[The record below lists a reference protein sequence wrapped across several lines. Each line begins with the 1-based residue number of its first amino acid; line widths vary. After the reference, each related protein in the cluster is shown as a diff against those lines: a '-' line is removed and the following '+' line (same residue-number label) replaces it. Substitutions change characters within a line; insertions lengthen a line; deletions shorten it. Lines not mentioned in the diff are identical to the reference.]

1 MNVEVDQSGVGVFL
15 SPLGSHL
22 IDSCKSQPW
31 QINKRKEDV
40 ITVNFNFT
48 TPYGLAV
55 MTDITG

>member
-15 SPLGSHL
+15 CPLGSHL

-40 ITVNFNFT
+40 ITVNFNFNNSIWISR
-48 TPYGLAV
+48 Y
-55 MTDITG
+55 D